1 MSILLT
7 SKQRNKIKR
16 AVKALNDV
24 RRELQ
29 SENDEC
35 DIQWYLEDN
44 DNLNLMAGNSHDG
57 NGSESRRDRVI
68 DTFYLEASSGGG
80 W

>member
-16 AVKALNDV
+16 AIKALNDV
-24 RRELQ
+24 RQELEK
-29 SENDEC
+29 ENPTT
-35 DIQWYLEDN
+35 DISWYHESGY
-44 DNLNLMAGNSHDG
+44 LNLIDGETHKPNGNADQDSLID
-57 NGSESRRDRVI
+57 SFPLDRS
-68 DTFYLEASSGGG
+68 DGGG

>member
-24 RRELQ
+24 RRELEQ
-29 SENDEC
+29 ENPENV
-35 DIQWYLEDN
+35 ISWYHESG
-44 DNLNLMAGNSHDG
+44 NLNLIDG
-57 NGSESRRDRVI
+57 ETHKPNGDANQDSVI
-68 DTFYLEASSGGG
+68 DLFTLDRSDGGG